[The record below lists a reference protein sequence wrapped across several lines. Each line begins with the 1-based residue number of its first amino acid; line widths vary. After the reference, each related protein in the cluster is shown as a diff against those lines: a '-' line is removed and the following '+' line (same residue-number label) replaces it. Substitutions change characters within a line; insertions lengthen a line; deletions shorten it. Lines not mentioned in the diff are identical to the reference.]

1 MRAPWFAVSCCPPNV
16 ARTLASLAAY
26 VATADDD
33 GVQLHQYAPSRIR
46 TVLPDGRVAALE
58 VSTAYPAEGAVR
70 VRVLENAGGDLT
82 LSLRVPSWAE
92 GASLVQSP
100 VDGETTTQSVAP
112 GSVSVTRSF
121 RVGDVIELH
130 LPVAPRFTTA
140 DPRVDAVRGCVA
152 IERGPEVMCLESTD
166 LLAVASEVEDVSL
179 VEVDGSVP
187 PREVDGRV
195 VVRLRPKAEDGAINP
210 WPYGSDA
217 DVESGG
223 SPSVDVP
230 LIAYHDW
237 ANRGPSTMRVW
248 IPVTPPR

>member
-1 MRAPWFAVSCCPPNV
+1 M
-16 ARTLASLAAY
+16 
-26 VATADDD
+26 
-33 GVQLHQYAPSRIR
+33 
-46 TVLPDGRVAALE
+46 
-58 VSTAYPAEGAVR
+58 
-70 VRVLENAGGDLT
+70 
-82 LSLRVPSWAE
+82 
-92 GASLVQSP
+92 
-100 VDGETTTQSVAP
+100 
-112 GSVSVTRSF
+112 
-121 RVGDVIELH
+121 GDVIELH

-166 LLAVASEVEDVSL
+166 LLAVAGDVEDVSL
-179 VEVDGSVP
+179 VEIDESVP

-195 VVRLRPKAEDGAINP
+195 VVRLRPKAEDGAVSP

-223 SPSVDVP
+223 SPLVDVP

-248 IPVTPPR
+248 IPVTSTN